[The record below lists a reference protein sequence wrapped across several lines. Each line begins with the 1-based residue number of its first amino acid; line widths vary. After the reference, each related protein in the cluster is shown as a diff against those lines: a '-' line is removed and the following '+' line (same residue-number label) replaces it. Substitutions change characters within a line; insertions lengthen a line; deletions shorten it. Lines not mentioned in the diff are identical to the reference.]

1 MAAVTHATDSVIRYV
16 HEHFIPVQLNVMAQP
31 EVKTQFYTDWTPTI
45 LVHNAAG
52 REARRSEGYLGPS
65 EFVGELSLCRM
76 KAALYDHDYNAALAR
91 AREALDATKGDAL
104 REPEAY
110 YWLPVTEY
118 RASGD
123 GAKLSDG
130 WDVLIAKFPGNDW
143 AKRAD
148 V

>member
-1 MAAVTHATDSVIRYV
+1 MAAVTHAAAPVIRFV
-16 HEHFIPVQLNVMAQP
+16 QDHFIPVQLNVVAQP
-31 EVKTQFYTDWTPTI
+31 AVKARFYTDWTPTI
-45 LVHNAAG
+45 LIHNAAG

-65 EFVGELSLCRM
+65 EFIAELSLGRV
-76 KAALYDHDYNAALAR
+76 KAALYDRDYAAAVAR

-110 YWLPVTEY
+110 YWLPVAEY

-123 GAKLSDG
+123 TAKLSDG

-148 V
+148 I

>member
-1 MAAVTHATDSVIRYV
+1 MGAVTHPAASVIRCIQD
-16 HEHFIPVQLNVMAQP
+16 HFIPVQLNVVAEP
-31 EVKTQFYTDWTPTI
+31 DVKARFYTDWTPTI
-45 LVHNAAG
+45 LIHNAAG
-52 REARRSEGYLGPS
+52 REARRSEGYLGPP
-65 EFVGELSLCRM
+65 EFIAELSLGRV
-76 KAALYDHDYNAALAR
+76 KAALYDHDYAAAVAR
-91 AREALDATKGDAL
+91 AREALAATKGDAL

-110 YWLPVTEY
+110 YWLPVAEY

-130 WDVLIAKFPGNDW
+130 WDVLIAKFPGSDW

>member
-1 MAAVTHATDSVIRYV
+1 MAAVTHAADQVIAYV
-16 HEHFIPVQLNVMAQP
+16 HDHFIPVQLNVVEQP
-31 EVKTQFYTDWTPTI
+31 HVKARFYTDWTPTI
-45 LVHNAAG
+45 AIHNADG
-52 REARRSEGYLGPS
+52 REARRSEGYLGPH
-65 EFVGELSLCRM
+65 EFVGELSLGRV
-76 KAALYDHDYNAALAR
+76 KAALYDRDYASALAR

-110 YWLPVTEY
+110 YWVPVAEY
-118 RASGD
+118 RATGD

-148 V
+148 I